1 MCCKCIVLVLCLYG
15 YVNHL
20 NDKVRQ
26 RPTHPPIAQKK
37 NNNKKLCDHTTNNIY
52 TYFKPTLRLKVEG
65 GGVEFQLLSFREV
78 FRLSLNYYSYICQLM
93 DFADRNSIYQ
103 NKNYCLSKATL
114 FLRETNRYEE
124 YGMKF

>member
-1 MCCKCIVLVLCLYG
+1 MTRS
-15 YVNHL
+15 
-20 NDKVRQ
+20 DKDP
-26 RPTHPPIAQKK
+26 PTHTHTPHTPKK
-37 NNNKKLCDHTTNNIY
+37 NNDKKLCDHTTNNIY

-65 GGVEFQLLSFREV
+65 GGVEFQLLSFREG